1 MKLPIETKPAFWGAA
16 GGAIALA
23 IVGFTWGGW
32 VTGGTAEA
40 AATKRVNAA
49 VVGAL
54 APACVEKFQ
63 RSSNAAANLAE
74 LKKTDSWSR
83 GAFIEKGGWATL
95 PGTSSTDQ
103 VSAVAVA
110 CGLLLDAA

>member
-16 GGAIALA
+16 GGAIVLA

-32 VTGGTAEA
+32 VTAGTAET

-63 RSSNAAANLAE
+63 RASDATVNLTE
-74 LKKTDSWSR
+74 LKKVDTWSR
-83 GAFIEKGGWATL
+83 GAFIEKGGWANL
-95 PGTSSTDQ
+95 PGTSSPDQ

-110 CGLLLDAA
+110 CALLLAA